1 MATRVNVQYAAN
13 EDPRKFGRFT
23 LRFQDSSGQEICRLL
38 KFDFQPLWE
47 FARDIESEAFDV
59 LIMAMIVYNT
69 DRVLNRYL
77 YSTDG
82 WRREI
87 CIEDIPAKN
96 RLRMQQAKLQFEDA
110 ICFLTGDAWELN
122 FVDAPDYHFEGE
134 MHTDYE
140 LQEYK
145 KVSLFSGGLDSLIGF
160 VDSVSELTDGEKIL
174 LVSHT
179 DLGKE
184 ASDQNHILEYCREHG
199 LYSGKYEQLQFGVG
213 IVRNHTGKKIAYEST
228 FRSRSL
234 LFFAAGI
241 YVAHHIS
248 NEMPLIVPEN
258 GTISLNIPL
267 DEGRRSACSTRTTHP
282 TFMRKL
288 QRAFVMV
295 GIHNLLENPYR
306 LQSKAEMV
314 SECCT
319 NEEKKEIL
327 RQLYPLS
334 CSCAKRGHNRFW
346 DKKGQ
351 QIHEDHITHCG
362 MCLPCLYRRVAL
374 DAADWDNARYVGTD
388 VLHGR
393 DYNLNNR
400 VQKRTWDFNA
410 LLGFISRRMNENV
423 IRTELIINGIQDERE
438 LDEYTQLAMR
448 SYEQVR
454 AWVKKKAPQ
463 AISNRIPDAN

>member
-1 MATRVNVQYAAN
+1 MATRVSVQYTPN
-13 EDPRKFGRFT
+13 EDSRLFGRFT
-23 LRFQDSSGQEICRLL
+23 LRFQNPNGQEISRALRI
-38 KFDFQPLWE
+38 DFQPLWE
-47 FARDIESEAFDV
+47 FARETESEAFDV

-69 DRVLNRYL
+69 DRVLNRYQ

-87 CIEDIPAKN
+87 CIENIPAKN
-96 RLRMQQAKLQFEDA
+96 RDRMQQAKLQMEDA
-110 ICFLTGDAWELN
+110 ISFLTGDAWEIN
-122 FVDAPDYHFEGE
+122 FADAPDYGFEGE
-134 MHTDYE
+134 VHTVYDP
-140 LQEYK
+140 QEYK
-145 KVSLFSGGLDSLIGF
+145 KVALFSGGLDSLIGF
-160 VDSVSELTDGEKIL
+160 VDKISELAEGEKIL

-184 ASDQNHILEYCREHG
+184 ASDQKHILDYCDEHG
-199 LYSGKYEQLQFGVG
+199 LYSGKYDQLQFGVG
-213 IVRNHTGKKIAYEST
+213 IARNYEGEKIAYETT

-248 NEMPLIVPEN
+248 NDMPLIVPEN

-288 QRAFVMV
+288 QRALAIV
-295 GIHNLLENPYR
+295 GILNPLENPYR
-306 LQSKAEMV
+306 LQSKADMV
-314 SECCT
+314 SECCA
-319 NEEKKEIL
+319 NDEKKAIL

-346 DKKGQ
+346 DKDGQ
-351 QIHEDHITHCG
+351 RIHDDRITHCG

-374 DAADWDNARYVGTD
+374 DAAEWDDARYVGTD
-388 VLHGR
+388 VLHGEEY
-393 DYNLNNR
+393 DLNNR

-423 IRTELIINGIQDERE
+423 IRTELIINGIRDERE

-454 AWVKKKAPQ
+454 AWVKKKAPR
-463 AISNRIPDAN
+463 AISNRIPDAD